1 MNLFDRSERRP
12 TMDMII
18 KRAARTSLAALATI
32 AVLGIGTL
40 AVSTGGCKDKAPAPA
55 MESHEEVY
63 SCPMHPEVRQSEPG
77 KCPECGMDLVLEEHS
92 H

>member
-1 MNLFDRSERRP
+1 MN
-12 TMDMII
+12 TII
-18 KRAARTSLAALATI
+18 KRASRMTLAALASI
-32 AVLGIGTL
+32 AVLGIGAL

-55 MESHEEVY
+55 VETHEEAY

-77 KCPECGMDLVLEEHS
+77 ECPECGMDLELEEHS